1 MPPLLLLSPMQ
12 PPSDE
17 HGRLVRQCYER
28 AKTILRQR
36 HDEEFH
42 TILAEQYEKAGL
54 DVRKRKSRI
63 AAQAAHT
70 TKEQ

>member
-1 MPPLLLLSPMQ
+1 MM

-42 TILAEQYEKAGL
+42 SILAEQYEKAGL

-63 AAQAAHT
+63 AAQAAN

>member
-1 MPPLLLLSPMQ
+1 MK
-12 PPSDE
+12 PPSDD
-17 HGRLVRQCYER
+17 HGRLVRKCYER

-42 TILAEQYEKAGL
+42 SILAEQYALVGL

-70 TKEQ
+70 EKENHDG